1 MNIKDNL
8 LRKYQFL
15 TNEYQKFFNYGWSVI
30 NQKQIETKRPSRIN
44 KINRIKDILFEK
56 PITISV
62 YFFLVVLFNHGGYKG
77 PYNTAEKELLI
88 LCFIMVNKSIDN
100 VSFVVRDSTC

>member
-8 LRKYQFL
+8 LRKYQIL
-15 TNEYQKFFNYGWSVI
+15 TNEYQNFFNYCWSVI
-30 NQKQIETKRPSRIN
+30 NQKQIETKRPTPIN
-44 KINRIKDILFEK
+44 KNNKIKDILFEK

-62 YFFLVVLFNHGGYKG
+62 YFFLVVLFKHGGYKG

>member
-8 LRKYQFL
+8 LRKYQIL
-15 TNEYQKFFNYGWSVI
+15 TNEYQKFFNYGCSVI

-62 YFFLVVLFNHGGYKG
+62 YFFLVILFGDEDDKE
-77 PYNTAEKELLI
+77 PYNTVEKELLI
-88 LCFIMVNKSIDN
+88 LWLIMVNKSIDI
-100 VSFVVRDSTC
+100 VSFAVRKSTC